1 MGERGED
8 ETAGPP
14 RGRAGR
20 DSGGGTPDAERTHR
34 HPGGPAAGRTGRTA
48 GPARRRGRLGYPA
61 AAAVF
66 AIGMAGTTLPT
77 PLYGLYRAQ
86 LGFSELMVTVVFAV
100 YALGVIATLLLA
112 GNVSDEA
119 GRRPVLLAALG
130 FSAASAFCFL
140 FEGGLAAL
148 FAGRLLS
155 GFAAGLL
162 SGAATVTVMELAPPG
177 RAARAGL
184 AATAA
189 NMGGLGCGPLLA
201 GVLAEYAPWPLR
213 LPFIAHLAL
222 IALAA
227 ALTWFLPETVAGAR
241 LRGLR
246 PRPRGIAV
254 PSAMRGVFVTS
265 ALAAFA
271 GFSLLGLFT
280 AVAPAFVAETLD
292 VHNLALTGLVVFS
305 VFLASTAGQALMGRV
320 GERRALPGGCFV
332 LVGGLV
338 LVGASLLAASLPLLV
353 AGALCGGLGQGLA
366 FRGAVAAISAAAPS
380 EHRAATVSAFFVIA
394 YLGISLP
401 VVGVGALTL
410 GIGLRN
416 AGLTFAGCVLA
427 LALAVGLY
435 LARRPPAPR

>member
-1 MGERGED
+1 MSR
-8 ETAGPP
+8 P
-14 RGRAGR
+14 
-20 DSGGGTPDAERTHR
+20 
-34 HPGGPAAGRTGRTA
+34 
-48 GPARRRGRLGYPA
+48 GYPA

-77 PLYGLYRAQ
+77 PLYGLYREE

-112 GNVSDEA
+112 GNVSDET

-130 FSAASAFCFL
+130 FSAASALCFL
-140 FEGGLAAL
+140 FEGGLPAL

-177 RAARAGL
+177 CAARAGL

-201 GVLAEYAPWPLR
+201 GLLAEYAPWPLR
-213 LPFIAHLAL
+213 LPFVVHLAL
-222 IALAA
+222 IAAA
-227 ALTWFLPETVAGAR
+227 AVLTWLLPETVTSSGRRPR
-241 LRGLR
+241 LRPQGL
-246 PRPRGIAV
+246 AV
-254 PSAMRGVFVTS
+254 PPQVRGVFAPS

-292 VHNLALTGLVVFS
+292 VHNLALAGLVVFS

-332 LVGGLV
+332 LVAGLV
-338 LVGASLLAASLPLLV
+338 LVAASLLLASLPLLV

-366 FRGAVAAISAAAPS
+366 FRGAVTAISAAAPP

-416 AGLTFAGCVLA
+416 AGLTFAGCVLV
-427 LALAVGLY
+427 LALGVGLH
-435 LARRPPAPR
+435 LVRRPPARRPPARG

>member
-1 MGERGED
+1 MSR
-8 ETAGPP
+8 P
-14 RGRAGR
+14 
-20 DSGGGTPDAERTHR
+20 
-34 HPGGPAAGRTGRTA
+34 
-48 GPARRRGRLGYPA
+48 GYPA

-77 PLYGLYRAQ
+77 PLYGLYREE

-112 GNVSDEA
+112 GNVSDET

-130 FSAASAFCFL
+130 FSAASALCFL
-140 FEGGLAAL
+140 FEGGLPAL

-177 RAARAGL
+177 RAAGAGL

-201 GVLAEYAPWPLR
+201 GLLAEYAPWPLR
-213 LPFIAHLAL
+213 LPFVVHLAL
-222 IALAA
+222 IAAA
-227 ALTWFLPETVAGAR
+227 AVLTWLLPETVTSSGRR
-241 LRGLR
+241 LRLR
-246 PRPRGIAV
+246 PQGLAV
-254 PSAMRGVFVTS
+254 PPQVRGVFAPS

-292 VHNLALTGLVVFS
+292 VHNLALAGLVVFS

-332 LVGGLV
+332 LVAGLV
-338 LVGASLLAASLPLLV
+338 LVAASLLLASLPLLV

-366 FRGAVAAISAAAPS
+366 FRGAVTAISAAAPA

-427 LALAVGLY
+427 LALGVGLH
-435 LARRPPAPR
+435 LVRRPPARG

>member
-1 MGERGED
+1 MSR
-8 ETAGPP
+8 P
-14 RGRAGR
+14 
-20 DSGGGTPDAERTHR
+20 
-34 HPGGPAAGRTGRTA
+34 
-48 GPARRRGRLGYPA
+48 GYPA
-61 AAAVF
+61 AATVF

-77 PLYGLYRAQ
+77 PLYGLYREE

-112 GNVSDEA
+112 GNVSDET

-130 FSAASAFCFL
+130 FSAASALCFL
-140 FEGGLAAL
+140 FEGGLPAL

-177 RAARAGL
+177 RAAGAGL

-201 GVLAEYAPWPLR
+201 GLLAEYAPWPLR
-213 LPFIAHLAL
+213 LPFVVHLAL
-222 IALAA
+222 IAAA
-227 ALTWFLPETVAGAR
+227 AVLTWLLPETVTSSGRRPR
-241 LRGLR
+241 LRPQGL
-246 PRPRGIAV
+246 AV
-254 PSAMRGVFVTS
+254 PPQVRGVFAPS

-292 VHNLALTGLVVFS
+292 VHNLALAGLVVFS

-332 LVGGLV
+332 LVAGLV
-338 LVGASLLAASLPLLV
+338 LVAASLLLASLPLLV

-366 FRGAVAAISAAAPS
+366 FRGAVTAISAAAPP

-416 AGLTFAGCVLA
+416 AGLTFASCVLVLA
-427 LALAVGLY
+427 LGVGLY
-435 LARRPPAPR
+435 LARRPPARG

>member
-1 MGERGED
+1 M
-8 ETAGPP
+8 
-14 RGRAGR
+14 
-20 DSGGGTPDAERTHR
+20 S
-34 HPGGPAAGRTGRTA
+34 
-48 GPARRRGRLGYPA
+48 RLGCPA

-77 PLYGLYRAQ
+77 PLYGLYREE

-112 GNVSDEA
+112 GNVSDET

-130 FSAASAFCFL
+130 FSAASALCFL
-140 FEGGLAAL
+140 FEGGLPAL

-177 RAARAGL
+177 REAGAGL

-201 GVLAEYAPWPLR
+201 GLLAEYAPRPLT
-213 LPFIAHLAL
+213 LPFVAHLAL
-222 IALAA
+222 VAVAA
-227 ALTWFLPETVAGAR
+227 VLTWLLPETVTSR
-241 LRGLR
+241 VRRFRPHPQGL
-246 PRPRGIAV
+246 AV
-254 PSAMRGVFVTS
+254 PPQVRGVFAPS

-320 GERRALPGGCFV
+320 GVRRALPGGCFV
-332 LVGGLV
+332 LVVGLV
-338 LVGASLLAASLPLLV
+338 LVAASLLLASLPLLV

-366 FRGAVAAISAAAPS
+366 FRGAVTAISTAAPA
-380 EHRAATVSAFFVIA
+380 EHRAATVSAFFVTA

-410 GIGLRN
+410 WLGLRN

-427 LALAVGLY
+427 LALGVGLY
-435 LARRPPAPR
+435 LARRPPART